1 VFFKLVN
8 NSQSRHKSSAQ
19 PCHQELVEQLQHFSK
34 FYVSHGSATRFLRDG
49 EKYYI
54 YFIDN
59 LLLFPTVKE
68 FSKSIN
74 S

>member
-1 VFFKLVN
+1 VFLKLVN
-8 NSQSRHKSSAQ
+8 NSQSHYKSSAQ
-19 PCHQELVEQLQHFSK
+19 PCHQELVEQLQHFFK
-34 FYVSHGSATRFLRDG
+34 FYVSRGNATRFLRNG

-59 LLLFPTVKE
+59 LWLFPTVKE
-68 FSKSIN
+68 FSNSIN